1 MTLYTILWYFTAI
14 MSVVPVYFFFIG
26 LKDGSIT
33 TRNIVLW
40 LIILLIIAGVLI
52 GSNWLRD
59 HDRLSMA
66 KWLLALAAIPGALV
80 LLYFIVVMIGKPR
93 WN

>member
-1 MTLYTILWYFTAI
+1 MTLFTILWYFTAI

-80 LLYFIVVMIGKPR
+80 LLYFIVVMIGKP
-93 WN
+93 WCN

>member
-1 MTLYTILWYFTAI
+1 MTLFTILWYFTAI

-40 LIILLIIAGVLI
+40 LIILLIIAGVLV

>member
-1 MTLYTILWYFTAI
+1 MTLFTILWYFTAI